1 MKKSK
6 KETALQPRIRIYHGG
21 EVALGPGK
29 IELLGY
35 VAETGSLSEAAR
47 RMKMSYMKAWLL
59 VQIMNR
65 SFRKP
70 VVQLE
75 RGGAQGGGSGITETG
90 REVLELYRQM
100 HEESLKAAAGPWK
113 RLSGLLKAS
122 TPSRAPRPGKKKKTP

>member
-1 MKKSK
+1 MKKPK
-6 KETALQPRIRIYHGG
+6 KDTVLQPRLRVYHAG

-29 IELLGY
+29 VELLGH
-35 VAETGSLSEAAR
+35 VAETGNLSEAAR

-70 VVQLE
+70 LVQLE

-90 REVLELYRQM
+90 REVLALYRRM
-100 HEESLKAAAGPWK
+100 HEESLKAAEEPWK
-113 RLSGLLKAS
+113 RLSGLLK
-122 TPSRAPRPGKKKKTP
+122 KTPARRSP

>member
-1 MKKSK
+1 MKGAK
-6 KETALQPRIRIYHGG
+6 KETSVQPRIRVHHGG

-70 VVQLE
+70 LIQLE

-90 REVLELYRQM
+90 REVLALYRRM
-100 HEESLKAAAGPWK
+100 HEESLRAIEAPWSQ
-113 RLSGLLKAS
+113 LQALLKS
-122 TPSRAPRPGKKKKTP
+122 PRKSSPAR

>member
-6 KETALQPRIRIYHGG
+6 KETALQPRLRVYHAG

-29 IELLGY
+29 IELLGH

-70 VVQLE
+70 LVQLE

-90 REVLELYRQM
+90 REVLDLYRQM
-100 HEESLKAAAGPWK
+100 HAASLEAADAPWK
-113 RLSGLLKAS
+113 KLSGLLKKNS
-122 TPSRAPRPGKKKKTP
+122 SR

>member
-6 KETALQPRIRIYHGG
+6 KETAVQPRIRVYHAG

-35 VAETGSLSEAAR
+35 VEETGSLSEAAR

-59 VQIMNR
+59 VQIMNKT
-65 SFRKP
+65 FRKP
-70 VVQLE
+70 LIQLE

-90 REVLELYRQM
+90 REVLALYRTM
-100 HEESLKAAAGPWK
+100 HAESLRAVDAPWK
-113 RLSGLLKAS
+113 RLRVLLKA
-122 TPSRAPRPGKKKKTP
+122 PPCGK

>member
-1 MKKSK
+1 MKKAK
-6 KETALQPRIRIYHGG
+6 KETAVQPRIRIYHAG

-35 VAETGSLSEAAR
+35 VAETGNLSEAAR

-70 VVQLE
+70 LIQLE

-90 REVLELYRQM
+90 REVLALYRQM
-100 HEESLKAAAGPWK
+100 HEESLRVVQEPWM
-113 RLSGLLKAS
+113 RLRGLIKGV
-122 TPSRAPRPGKKKKTP
+122 GKGSVRGK